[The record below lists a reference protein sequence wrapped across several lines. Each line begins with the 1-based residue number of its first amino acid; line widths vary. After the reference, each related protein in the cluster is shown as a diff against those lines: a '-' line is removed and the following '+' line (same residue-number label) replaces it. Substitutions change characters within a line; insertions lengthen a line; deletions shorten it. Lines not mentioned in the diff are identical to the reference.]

1 MLIAGMLALAAG
13 TYALRAAGP
22 VLRERVRFPERVT
35 ELLEIAAVVLL
46 AAMMATQ
53 TFPVGG
59 HIGLALPTGVALAG
73 VLAWRRAPLLVV
85 VLAAA
90 AVTAGLRL
98 AGIT

>member
-1 MLIAGMLALAAG
+1 MLALAAG

-22 VLRERVRFPERVT
+22 VLRERVRFPARVT

-46 AAMMATQ
+46 AAMMATR
-53 TFPVGG
+53 TFPLGEP
-59 HIGLALPTGVALAG
+59 IGLALPCGVAVAG

-90 AVTAGLRL
+90 GVTAGLRL
-98 AGIT
+98 LGVA